1 MLDSLPASDF
11 AKPKYNG
18 GIISN
23 ILVQNFLNTLIHFV
37 LRLEIKTHFLEVGSG
52 EGQISSLLHKLGFQI
67 YGIDNDEER
76 VKFSKKNNP
85 KIKFIK
91 DDIFKHKRLKKIDLV
106 LCLEVLEHIKE
117 YNLAIEKIHKL
128 TDKYA
133 IISVPNEPIW
143 RILNFVRGK
152 YIFSLG
158 NTPGHLNNWTS
169 KEISE
174 KVKRKFNIIDIKTP
188 LPWTMLLCEKK

>member
-1 MLDSLPASDF
+1 M
-11 AKPKYNG
+11 
-18 GIISN
+18 
-23 ILVQNFLNTLIHFV
+23 QNFLNTLIHFI
-37 LRLEIKTHFLEVGSG
+37 LKLEIKTQCLEVGSG
-52 EGQISSLLHKLGFQI
+52 EGQISSLLHKLGYHI
-67 YGIDNDEER
+67 YGIDNDDER
-76 VKFSKKNNP
+76 INFSKKNNP
-85 KIKFIK
+85 SIEFIK
-91 DDIFKHKRLKKIDLV
+91 DDIFKHKRLKKVDLV

-117 YNLAIEKIHKL
+117 YELAIDRIHKF

-143 RILNFVRGK
+143 RILNFARGK

-158 NTPGHLNNWTS
+158 NTPGHLNNWTP
-169 KEISE
+169 KEISK